1 MKKVSGLILK
11 LLGWKINVDKQ
22 FMIDKAVVVMA
33 PHTSMIDFWIGR
45 FAFWSLG
52 LPARF
57 LIKKELFWFPMGIML
72 KSMGAVPVDRKRIGN
87 LTESI
92 VQMFREKKKFMFTIT
107 PEGTRKL
114 NHHWKRGFYQIAQE
128 AEVPILLGY
137 VDYKKK
143 EGGIGKMI
151 IPTGNFEEDLKEVQT
166 FYYNITARHP
176 EKFNLSEMY
185 RKYKKTDPSQDNFS
199 KK

>member
-11 LLGWKINVDKQ
+11 LLGWKIKVDKQ
-22 FMIDKAVVVMA
+22 FIIDKAVVVMA

-45 FAFWSLG
+45 LAFWSLG

-72 KSMGAVPVDRKRIGN
+72 KSMGAMPVDRKRIGN

-92 VQMFREKKKFMFTIT
+92 VQMFREKKRFMFTIT

-114 NHHWKRGFYQIAQE
+114 NNHWKRGFYQIAQD
-128 AEVPILLGY
+128 AGVPILLGY

-151 IPTGNFEEDLKEVQT
+151 IPSGNFEDDLKAIHT

-185 RKYKKTDPSQDNFS
+185 RKANKDSVPKNQT
-199 KK
+199 